1 MKRYVDVYEPIS
13 SRWFSYFLQDL
24 DELIQTINFW
34 IGCPAFTYNTLCR
47 MVGLNP
53 IQDGDHQILQ
63 KSVKLTT
70 CTMNNGTEQY
80 YVLSFS

>member
-1 MKRYVDVYEPIS
+1 MKRYVYVYESIS

-53 IQDGDHQILQ
+53 IPDGDRPMVQR
-63 KSVKLTT
+63 SVKLTT